1 MGMSAEVLMVGPFS
15 RSLVPFLSGPS
26 EAYRALRDGAVIV
39 ERLAPMSVGSSTGH
53 ALAAAL
59 RLDAWN
65 DDTLDFEPQ
74 HVDRPA
80 LRASL
85 STWLPGAVVEAAM
98 ARFDACAAA
107 GFTFYFLANG

>member
-15 RSLVPFLSGPS
+15 RALVPFLSGPP
-26 EAYRALRDGAVIV
+26 EAYRVLRDGAVIV

-59 RLDAWN
+59 RIDAWK
-65 DDTLDFEPQ
+65 DDTLDFQPGQ
-74 HVDRPA
+74 ADRNA

-85 STWLPGAVVEAAM
+85 SRWLPGPVVEAAM

-107 GFTFYFLANG
+107 GFTFYFRANG